1 VARNDGNLKIK
12 NAYRTSSQSRHRAQ
26 NVRETSLKIVLKGN
40 TVSNPHQGAATSLA
54 TKAIY
59 MLFATILL
67 VFVAMLA
74 LTVLHP

>member
-1 VARNDGNLKIK
+1 MCAK
-12 NAYRTSSQSRHRAQ
+12 RH
-26 NVRETSLKIVLKGN
+26 SKSVLKGN
-40 TVSNPHQGAATSLA
+40 TVSNPHQGASTSLA

>member
-1 VARNDGNLKIK
+1 
-12 NAYRTSSQSRHRAQ
+12 
-26 NVRETSLKIVLKGN
+26 LKGN

-59 MLFATILL
+59 MLFATVLL
-67 VFVAMLA
+67 VFVGMLA

>member
-1 VARNDGNLKIK
+1 
-12 NAYRTSSQSRHRAQ
+12 
-26 NVRETSLKIVLKGN
+26 
-40 TVSNPHQGAATSLA
+40 VSNPHQGASTSLA

>member
-1 VARNDGNLKIK
+1 
-12 NAYRTSSQSRHRAQ
+12 
-26 NVRETSLKIVLKGN
+26 LKGN
-40 TVSNPHQGAATSLA
+40 TVPNPQQAAATSLA

-59 MLFATILL
+59 VVSATVVL